1 MKVGEQKCYKQQLID
16 YEHIFATT
24 QRGKNTDLFLNPFS
38 NCVPILLASESKDSY
53 GVYAPNPKS
62 RDSPYIVSQT
72 AISTVLK
79 LLIFKNLS
87 ENEIYSKI

>member
-1 MKVGEQKCYKQQLID
+1 MKVREQKGDKQQFID
-16 YEHIFATT
+16 YELIYAIT

-38 NCVPILLASESKDSY
+38 NCVPILLASESTDSY

-79 LLIFKNLS
+79 HDHF
-87 ENEIYSKI
+87 